1 MDRAPLAWV
10 LHDGKAGMAS
20 QALGLAEATGFA
32 FEERRLDIRP
42 PWAWLPPQLWAR
54 PLAAAP
60 GAGLV
65 PPWPDLVIGC
75 GRNTAMPALAIRRL
89 SRGRTVAVQVQDPR
103 VGRDEFDLM
112 VVPSHDR
119 LRGER
124 VIVTLGAVHRV
135 TAARLAAERVRFPR
149 LAALPH
155 PVVAV
160 LLGGGNRAYR
170 QDPARLG
177 AFARDIAAALRAA
190 GGSLIA
196 TPSRRTGAAALAA
209 FRAGLG
215 DLSAWVW
222 DGSGDNP
229 YYALLAYADR
239 FVVTA
244 DSVSMVSE
252 AAATGKPVQIL
263 DLGGGDG
270 KFARF
275 HQAARHLVLRGA
287 GRHRPRR
294 RGGARTGAG
303 AAAMKPAALAGLAA
317 AALLLFLFPGIDL
330 AFSRLFYSPDTG
342 FIGAGLAARRLAEE
356 SVPLAVCALAAL
368 VAVAGLSLARSGRP
382 LWRLDRKALAF
393 IVVSTALGPGL
404 VANVVLKDH
413 WGRARPFQVAEF
425 GGARQFTAA
434 PLRAD
439 QCAHNCSFVSGHAA
453 LAFSLI
459 GIAWLLPTPRA
470 RRLGAAA
477 ALGYGAAIGLLRI
490 AAGHH
495 FL

>member
-275 HQAARHLVLRGA
+275 HQAMREAGITRPFTGRLDTWCYAAPDDTARAGAAVRELCWRGGDEAGCARRARGGGAAAVPVSRHRPGIQPAVLQPGHRLYRRRIGGAAPRRRIGSARRLRAGGA
-287 GRHRPRR
+287 GRRR
-294 RGGARTGAG
+294 RAAAGPLRQAAVAARPQGAG
-303 AAAMKPAALAGLAA
+303 VH
-317 AALLLFLFPGIDL
+317 
-330 AFSRLFYSPDTG
+330 
-342 FIGAGLAARRLAEE
+342 RR
-356 SVPLAVCALAAL
+356 V
-368 VAVAGLSLARSGRP
+368 
-382 LWRLDRKALAF
+382 D
-393 IVVSTALGPGL
+393 
-404 VANVVLKDH
+404 
-413 WGRARPFQVAEF
+413 RAR
-425 GGARQFTAA
+425 
-434 PLRAD
+434 
-439 QCAHNCSFVSGHAA
+439 
-453 LAFSLI
+453 
-459 GIAWLLPTPRA
+459 PRA
-470 RRLGAAA
+470 RRQRRPQGPLGPGTPVSGRRIRRRQAVHRRPAARRPVRA
-477 ALGYGAAIGLLRI
+477 
-490 AAGHH
+490 
-495 FL
+495 